1 MRFYELLNFQ
11 HVVGSMII
19 PLIFII
25 LFAVGISFMPLINS
39 KDKQSEKKVIQ
50 VFNDDIQKAEG
61 PFPLIMA
68 LIIAGTV
75 IWGVFYIF
83 YYGFSEAML

>member
-11 HVVGSMII
+11 HAIGSIII

-25 LFAVGISFMPLINS
+25 LFAVGISFMPLIHS
-39 KDKQSEKKVIQ
+39 KDKESEKKVIQ